1 MRTGATTLAAAL
13 AFALMAVAAPAVH
26 AESVTYEINMESFPG
41 YVGSYFHSATHGAMH
56 MPNGVTYYG
65 GGTLNYEVSGTL
77 TGLLD
82 RTAGT
87 LEVTGGEL
95 FAESRGYCG
104 LFLGAFDAKSDID
117 VAVTGGNFETVNG
130 RPSGVLH
137 TVFSQLGTVLPVTF
151 AFVPYHFSGPANS
164 WMENQSG
171 FVVWGNNT
179 EDENG
184 LPVSSTGLRIGAD
197 LVGRMVDNGVPMSPH
212 PEPGSLVLFGLGGLG
227 LAYAA
232 LRRRRARA

>member
-1 MRTGATTLAAAL
+1 MRTGVTTFAVAL
-13 AFALMAVAAPAVH
+13 ALAMMAVAAPTAH
-26 AESVTYEINMESFPG
+26 AESVTYEISMESFPG
-41 YVGSYFHSATHGAMH
+41 YVGSYFHSATHGAMT

-65 GGTLNYEVSGTL
+65 GGIRNYEVSGTL

-95 FAESRGYCG
+95 FAESRGFCG
-104 LFLGAFDAKSDID
+104 MFMGAFDAKQDIS
-117 VAVTGGNFETVNG
+117 VTVTGGSFETVNG
-130 RPSGVLH
+130 RPSGMLH
-137 TVFSQLGTVLPVTF
+137 TVFSQLGTLLPVSF
-151 AFVPYHFSGPANS
+151 AFVPYEFSGPANS
-164 WMENQSG
+164 WMEDHSG

-184 LPVSSTGLRIGAD
+184 LPMSSTGIGIGAD
-197 LVGRMVDNGVPMSPH
+197 LVGRMVDNPLDPN

-227 LAYAA
+227 LAYAV
-232 LRRRRARA
+232 RKRRRARA